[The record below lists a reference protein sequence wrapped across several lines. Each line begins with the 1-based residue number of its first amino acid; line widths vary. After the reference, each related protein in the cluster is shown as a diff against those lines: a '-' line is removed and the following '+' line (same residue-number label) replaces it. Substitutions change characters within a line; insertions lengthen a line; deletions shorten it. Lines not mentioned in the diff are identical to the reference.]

1 MVNNDN
7 ITIKIMRSDFENMDS
22 SYDEAAIW
30 ALFQQKIDGW
40 NAGNGN
46 TIAAPYTEV
55 SLL

>member
-1 MVNNDN
+1 
-7 ITIKIMRSDFENMDS
+7 MRSDFENMDS

-30 ALFQQKIDGW
+30 ALFRQKIDGW